1 MVNITETQIEQLGI
15 NILTQ
20 AQYDVAEKKK
30 GELYIIK
37 DAPELATQQEVLD
50 VENKV
55 DDHIADTNNPHE
67 VTKDQVGLGNVDNT
81 SDINKP
87 ISTATQDAL
96 DLKQDILVAGTNME
110 ISSNTISTTAT
121 QIIRRKW

>member
-1 MVNITETQIEQLGI
+1 MANITETQIEQLGI

-20 AQYDVAEKKK
+20 AQYDAAEKKK

-81 SDINKP
+81 SDMDKP
-87 ISTATQDAL
+87 VSTATQDAL
-96 DLKQDILVAGTNME
+96 DLKQDVLVAGTNME

>member
-1 MVNITETQIEQLGI
+1 MANITETQIEQLGI

-20 AQYDVAEKKK
+20 AQYDAAEKKK

-81 SDINKP
+81 SDMDKP
-87 ISTATQDAL
+87 VSTATQDAL
-96 DLKQDILVAGTNME
+96 DLKQDTLIAGTNME

>member
-1 MVNITETQIEQLGI
+1 MANITETQIEQLGI

-20 AQYDVAEKKK
+20 AQYDAAEKKK

-55 DDHIADTNNPHE
+55 DDHIADMNNPHE

-81 SDINKP
+81 SDMDKP
-87 ISTATQDAL
+87 VSNAQQTAL
-96 DLKQDILVAGTNME
+96 DLKQDALTPGTNME
-110 ISSNTISTTAT
+110 IVDNTINTTAT

>member
-1 MVNITETQIEQLGI
+1 MANITETQIEQLGI

-20 AQYDVAEKKK
+20 AQYDAAEKKK

-37 DAPELATQQEVLD
+37 DAPELATQREVLD

-67 VTKDQVGLGNVDNT
+67 VTKAQVGLSDVDNT
-81 SDINKP
+81 SDMDKP
-87 ISTATQDAL
+87 VSNAQQTALNLKQDAL
-96 DLKQDILVAGTNME
+96 TPGTNME
-110 ISSNTISTTAT
+110 IVDNTINTTAT